1 MKNNDCEIVKDLSIQ
16 YIEDMLSS
24 KSREFVDNHLLNCED
39 CKKYYNNMNS
49 NIFNENSKDNKK
61 DKIEINHLKKI
72 KSHIN
77 FLKGIITS
85 ILIII
90 IVFITV
96 VSIKYYSISNVI
108 NETYNKLEYMK
119 SLDNYKLVQ
128 ETINKNF
135 LDNSMHTAKT
145 TYYYKDGKYKIEL
158 GNGISYLE
166 DNSYNKICV
175 YNDLK
180 QIDYC
185 KQDFIEKTK
194 GNTLNIFSYIINYKT
209 LETGIF
215 RLGLSLR
222 EDRFNRTDCYV
233 IRRGNNNSYRD
244 IWIDKKYKV
253 VLRMIEEEYMKYYC
267 ETIYTFSEN
276 IVKYEDVDS
285 SILNTEK
292 YKDYEKKNIVINN
305 ASEELK
311 DFYNRLNQ

>member
-1 MKNNDCEIVKDLSIQ
+1 MKNNDCDIVKDLSIQ

-24 KSREFVDNHLLNCED
+24 NSREFVDNHLINCED

-49 NIFNENSKDNKK
+49 HIFNENSKDNKK

-72 KSHIN
+72 KNHIN
-77 FLKGIITS
+77 LLRTIIIS

-96 VSIKYYSISNVI
+96 VSIKYYSISNII
-108 NETYNKLEYMK
+108 NEAYNKLEYMK

-135 LDNSMHTAKT
+135 LDNSMYTAKT

-158 GNGISYLE
+158 GNGIRYLE
-166 DNSYNKICV
+166 DDSYNKICV

-180 QIDYC
+180 QIDYYN
-185 KQDFIEKTK
+185 QDFIEETK
-194 GNTLNIFSYIINYKT
+194 GRTLNIFSYITNYKT
-209 LETGIF
+209 LETGIS

-222 EDRFNRTDCYV
+222 EDRFNGIDCYV

-253 VLRMIEEEYMKYYC
+253 VLRMVEEEYMKYYC
-267 ETIYTFSEN
+267 ETVYTFFEN

-285 SILNTEK
+285 SILNTEE

-305 ASEELK
+305 ISEEWN